1 MKMAKPLSDLVVV
14 ITGAS
19 SGIGR
24 ATALQFAERG
34 AKLVLAARSREN
46 LEQAA
51 KECEG
56 KATRVLVVPTDV
68 STQLDV
74 QNLAEQAVEAFGHI
88 DVWINDA
95 GIGLYASFEE
105 SPTDEFRQVIETNL
119 FGAIYGAREAVKQ
132 FRRQGSGVLV
142 NVSSQ
147 LAFGGAPYSS
157 AYVISKYGM
166 RALSDTLR
174 EELFQTGIH
183 VCTVYPS
190 STDTPFF
197 QHAANYTGREVKPLG
212 SVSDP
217 RDVAKAILHLV
228 KNPRPDTLVGKS
240 GYLVELLHWFAP
252 RLHGSL
258 MRRITERDQFQNKPA
273 RPRQGNIFEP
283 SPFAAEKGGW
293 KGVGLLGILAGA
305 VGLTGGIFA
314 ALELAK
320 WRSSPRIL

>member
-1 MKMAKPLSDLVVV
+1 MKPFSDLVVV

-24 ATALQFAERG
+24 ATTMLFAGRQ

-46 LEQAA
+46 LEQVA
-51 KECEG
+51 KDCQG

-68 STQLDV
+68 SQPIEV
-74 QNLAEQAVEAFGHI
+74 QKLAEQAVEAFGHI

-95 GIGLYASFEE
+95 GIGLYSRFEE

-119 FGAIYGAREAVKQ
+119 FGAIYGAREAMKQ
-132 FRRQGSGVLV
+132 FRRQGSGLLV
-142 NVSSQ
+142 NISSQ

-183 VCTVYPS
+183 VCTVYPA

-197 QHAANYTGREVKPLG
+197 QHAANYMGKEVKPLG
-212 SVSDP
+212 SISDP
-217 RDVAKAILHLV
+217 REVAKAILRLV
-228 KNPRPDTLVGKS
+228 EHPKPDTLVGKS
-240 GYLVELLHWFAP
+240 GYLVEPLHWFAP
-252 RLHGSL
+252 RLHSGL
-258 MRRITERDQFQNKPA
+258 LRKTTERGQFRNKPA

-283 SPFAAEKGGW
+283 SPLAAEKGSWRGPS
-293 KGVGLLGILAGA
+293 LLGILARV

-314 ALELAK
+314 ALVLAK
-320 WRSSPRIL
+320 RHSSHHYS